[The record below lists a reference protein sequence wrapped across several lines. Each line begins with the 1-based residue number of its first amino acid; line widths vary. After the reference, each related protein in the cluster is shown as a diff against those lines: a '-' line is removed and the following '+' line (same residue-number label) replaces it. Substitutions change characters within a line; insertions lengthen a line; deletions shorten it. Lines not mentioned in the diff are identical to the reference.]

1 MKKETYYKNKTQFT
15 INYLIARPMYY
26 PLNVPI
32 DLCMKG
38 IHGKQKFFTYY
49 SHDVGIKGTN
59 IVSSLNQFTVYKT
72 WNGKIMS
79 RIFPPREK
87 GLFDLVDVFER
98 FDEYIKTRKKK
109 LK

>member
-1 MKKETYYKNKTQFT
+1 MLKETYYKNKIQFMV
-15 INYLIARPMYY
+15 NYTLVKPMYH

-38 IHGKQKFFTYY
+38 IHGKHKFFTYY

-59 IVSSLNQFTVYKT
+59 VVSSIHSFTVYKT

-87 GLFDLVDVFER
+87 GLFDSGDNFER
-98 FDEYIKTRKKK
+98 FDNYIKTREKK
-109 LK
+109 

>member
-1 MKKETYYKNKTQFT
+1 MKKETYYKNKQQFLSNYEKVKD
-15 INYLIARPMYY
+15 NYL

-49 SHDVGIKGTN
+49 SHDMGIRGTN
-59 IVSSLNQFTVYKT
+59 VVYACNDYNIYET
-72 WNGKIMS
+72 WGGKPMS

-87 GLFDLVDVFER
+87 GMFDLGDTFER
-98 FDEYIKTRKKK
+98 FDKYIKTRGKRI
-109 LK
+109 